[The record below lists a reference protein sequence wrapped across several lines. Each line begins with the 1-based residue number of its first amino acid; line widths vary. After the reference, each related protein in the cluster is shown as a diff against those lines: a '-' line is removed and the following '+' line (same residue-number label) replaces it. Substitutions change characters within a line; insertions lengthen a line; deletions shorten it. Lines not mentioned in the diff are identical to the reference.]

1 MSGMDEHINADK
13 RRQKEKMRIYTQYS
27 VEKHC
32 AVLLHCRVSGETG
45 WVWLS
50 QSECWDCCLFLMPEL
65 CLLTVCTERLQQ
77 GNLPPTADC
86 VTAGHQDDKHHTG
99 HVNNTTAD
107 LQLASSS
114 IITSLCVHTGTEQG
128 GINSTASKRE
138 NTVWKRARRGET
150 NHFDYSYFTFLR
162 GDRILLSW
170 LKTVNFRGAI
180 RWMLL
185 D

>member
-13 RRQKEKMRIYTQYS
+13 RRQKERMWICTQYS

-50 QSECWDCCLFLMPEL
+50 QSECWYCCLFLMPEL

-86 VTAGHQDDKHHTG
+86 VTAGHQDDKHQTG

-114 IITSLCVHTGTEQG
+114 IITSLCVHKGTERG
-128 GINSTASKRE
+128 GIHSTASKRE
-138 NTVWKRARRGET
+138 KHSLKKGMKRKNKQFWLQLFYILERRQNSSDMT
-150 NHFDYSYFTFLR
+150 
-162 GDRILLSW
+162 
-170 LKTVNFRGAI
+170 
-180 RWMLL
+180 
-185 D
+185 